1 MYLCQEI
8 IEDLW
13 SSRTVALFA
22 VNFL

>member
-13 SSRTVALFA
+13 SSRTVALFV